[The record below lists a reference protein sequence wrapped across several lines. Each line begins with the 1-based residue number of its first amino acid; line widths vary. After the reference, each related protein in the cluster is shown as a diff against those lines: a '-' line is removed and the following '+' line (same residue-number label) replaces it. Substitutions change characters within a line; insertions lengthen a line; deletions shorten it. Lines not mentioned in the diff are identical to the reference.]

1 MGNRLK
7 KLKDSAK
14 RAVGSLPMAAEI
26 YQRSFSGGVAPSS
39 GYALDHLRLKL
50 SDWAL
55 AAESARNTIELH
67 GGSNILLVG
76 YLRWWFEYAAAMGLL
91 LVGAGHEVDLAYV
104 PYRNWTDEVD
114 AFDSKRQS
122 SYIRG
127 VLDEAHPF
135 LTSHDLSP
143 PSSSSFPSEL
153 TREIEELSRID
164 VQYTL
169 QREDIQL
176 EQDDAQREFYQ
187 LRLRRNLNCARQAY
201 KLLGST
207 AYDVVIIPNGSILE
221 FGAVYRTAKHL
232 SIPIVTF
239 EFGEQRERLWLT
251 QNEEVM
257 RQDTS
262 EMWAVRG
269 GTPLTTHEEDTILAL
284 FDARTHGNL
293 WKNFK
298 RQWQVGSSQGAQA
311 ALQALD
317 LDPEKPIA
325 LLCTNVVGDSLA
337 LNRQIFTDGMAD
349 WLSTTARHLS
359 ETRDTQLIVR
369 VHPGELL
376 GAGHP
381 SLRII
386 DEILPEL
393 PDNVRVIPPE
403 SEINTYDLIELATVG
418 LVYTTTVGLEM
429 VMSGVPVIVAGQT
442 HYRDKGFTYDPK
454 TLGEYIHL
462 LDDIQDKEKALPLEG
477 GQVDLAWR
485 YAYRFFFEFPFVFPW
500 HLIGFWDDIE
510 ARPME
515 HVLERSILTS
525 YERTIRALVG
535 KPIDWER

>member
-1 MGNRLK
+1 M
-7 KLKDSAK
+7 A
-14 RAVGSLPMAAEI
+14 GSIPWAAEI
-26 YQRSFSGGVAPSS
+26 YQGLFSGSVAPST
-39 GYALDHLRLKL
+39 GYPLDHLQMKL
-50 SDWAL
+50 ADWARES
-55 AAESARNTIELH
+55 ESARNSAELR

-76 YLRWWFEYAAAMGLL
+76 YLRWWFEYAVAMGLL

-104 PYRNWTDEVD
+104 PYRNWTTEVD
-114 AFDSKRQS
+114 AFDTKRQS
-122 SYIRG
+122 IYIQR

-135 LTSHDLSP
+135 LSSHDLS
-143 PSSSSFPSEL
+143 SASTFPL
-153 TREIEELSRID
+153 PKDLIRRIEELSHID

-176 EQDDAQREFYQ
+176 VQDEAQRKLYE
-187 LRLRRNLNCARQAY
+187 LRLQRNLNCARRAY
-201 KLLGST
+201 QLLGSA

-221 FGAVYRTAKHL
+221 FGAVYRTANHL
-232 SIPIVTF
+232 GVPIVTF

-251 QNEEVM
+251 QNGEVM

-262 EMWAVRG
+262 EMWRVRG
-269 GTPLTTHEEDTILAL
+269 GIPLTSHEEDTIRAL

-298 RQWQVGSSQGAQA
+298 RQWQTGSSRGARA
-311 ALQALD
+311 ALQVLD

-349 WLSTTARHLS
+349 WLSITARHLS

-381 SLRII
+381 SVRII
-386 DEILPEL
+386 DEVLPEL
-393 PDNVRVIPPE
+393 PDHVRVIPPE
-403 SEINTYDLIELATVG
+403 SEINTYDLIELAHVG

-454 TLGEYIHL
+454 NLEEYVRL
-462 LDDIQDKEKALPLEG
+462 LDGIPEQKTALPLEE

-500 HLIGFWDDIE
+500 HLIGFWEDIE
-510 ARPME
+510 ARPLE
-515 HVLERSILTS
+515 QVLERSNLRT
-525 YERTIRALVG
+525 YERTIGALVG

>member
-1 MGNRLK
+1 MNNSKEFVK
-7 KLKDSAK
+7 KV
-14 RAVGSLPMAAEI
+14 VGSVPMAAEI
-26 YQRSFSGGVAPSS
+26 YQRSFSGGAAPSS
-39 GYALDHLRLKL
+39 GYALDHLRLQL
-50 SDWAL
+50 ADWAR
-55 AAESARNTIELH
+55 ATESARNSTELL
-67 GGSNILLVG
+67 GGSNVLLFG
-76 YLRWWFEYAAAMGLL
+76 YLRWWFEYAVAMGLL
-91 LVGAGHEVDLAYV
+91 LVGAGHDVDLAYV

-122 SYIRG
+122 IYIRDI
-127 VLDEAHPF
+127 LDEAQPY
-135 LTSHDLSP
+135 LPSHDLS
-143 PSSSSFPSEL
+143 SSSSFSLPMEL

-176 EQDDAQREFYQ
+176 EQDDAQRQLYQ
-187 LRLRRNLNCARQAY
+187 LRLRRNLNCARRTY
-201 KLLGST
+201 KLLGSA

-232 SIPIVTF
+232 GIPTVTF

-251 QNEEVM
+251 QNGEVM

-262 EMWAVRG
+262 EMWRVRG
-269 GTPLTTHEEDTILAL
+269 DIPLTSHEEDTIRAL

-349 WLSTTARHLS
+349 WLATTARHIS
-359 ETRDTQLIVR
+359 DATDTQLIVR

-376 GAGHP
+376 GVGHP

-386 DEILPEL
+386 DEVLPEL
-393 PDNVRVIPPE
+393 PDNVRVISPE
-403 SEINTYDLIELATVG
+403 SEINTYDLIEIARVG

-442 HYRDKGFTYDPK
+442 HYRGKGFTHDPE
-454 TLGEYIHL
+454 TLGEYTHL
-462 LDDIQDKEKALPLEG
+462 LDRIPEQNKALSVDE

-510 ARPME
+510 ARSLE
-515 HVLERSILTS
+515 HVLEGSNLNA
-525 YERTIRALVG
+525 YERTIQALVG

>member
-1 MGNRLK
+1 
-7 KLKDSAK
+7 
-14 RAVGSLPMAAEI
+14 MAAEI
-26 YQRSFSGGVAPSS
+26 YQGLFSEGVAPSS
-39 GYALDHLRLKL
+39 GYPLDNLRLKL
-50 SDWAL
+50 ADWVR
-55 AAESARNTIELH
+55 AAESAQNSTELD
-67 GGSNILLVG
+67 GRSSVLLVG
-76 YLRWWFEYAAAMGLL
+76 YLRWWFEYAVAMGLL
-91 LVGAGHEVDLAYV
+91 LVGAGNEVDLAYV

-114 AFDSKRQS
+114 AFNTKRQS
-122 SYIRG
+122 IYIQD
-127 VLDEAHPF
+127 VLDGACPF
-135 LTSHDLSP
+135 LTSCDLSSP
-143 PSSSSFPSEL
+143 SSFPLPIDL
-153 TREIEELSRID
+153 TRSIEELSQID

-176 EQDDAQREFYQ
+176 EQDEGQRQLYQ
-187 LRLRRNLNCARQAY
+187 LRLRRNLNCARQSY
-201 KLLGST
+201 KLLQST

-221 FGAVYRTAKHL
+221 FGAVYRTANHL
-232 SIPIVTF
+232 GVPIVTF

-251 QNEEVM
+251 QNGEVL

-262 EMWAVRG
+262 EMWLAREG
-269 GTPLTTHEEDTILAL
+269 IPLASHEEDTIRAL

-298 RQWQVGSSQGAQA
+298 RQWQVGSSQGAQS

-386 DEILPEL
+386 DEVLPEL

-403 SEINTYDLIELATVG
+403 SGINTYDLIELASVG

-454 TLGEYIHL
+454 TLGEYVKL
-462 LDDIQDKEKALPLEG
+462 LDGIQDKEKALPLEE

-510 ARPME
+510 ARPMG
-515 HVLERSILTS
+515 HVLERSNLRS

>member
-1 MGNRLK
+1 VNNSEEFVK
-7 KLKDSAK
+7 KV
-14 RAVGSLPMAAEI
+14 VGSVPMAAEM
-26 YQRSFSGGVAPSS
+26 YQRILSPSIPPS
-39 GYALDHLRLKL
+39 NGFELDRLRMKL
-50 SDWAL
+50 PDWHH
-55 AAESARNTIELH
+55 AAESARSLRGVDE
-67 GGSNILLVG
+67 GSRILLVG
-76 YLRWWFEYAAAMGLL
+76 YLRWWFEYAIAMGYM
-91 LVGAGHEVDLAYV
+91 LVGAGHELEIAYL
-104 PYRNWTDEVD
+104 PFRNWTDQVD
-114 AFDSKRQS
+114 AFTSKRQS
-122 SYIRG
+122 IYMQDILRSA
-127 VLDEAHPF
+127 DSSMAA
-135 LTSHDLSP
+135 HDLSK
-143 PSSSSFPSEL
+143 PSSYKIPDEL
-153 TREIEELSRID
+153 TREIEEQSYID

-169 QREDIQL
+169 QREDVRIDL
-176 EQDDAQREFYQ
+176 NKSHRDLYK
-187 LRLRRNLNCARQAY
+187 LRLRRNMNSARQAY
-201 KLLGST
+201 KLLLSS
-207 AYDVVIIPNGSILE
+207 AYDAVVIPNGSILE
-221 FGAVYRTAKHL
+221 FGAIYKTANQL
-232 SIPIVTF
+232 GIPIVTF

-251 QNEEVM
+251 QNGEVM

-262 EMWAVRG
+262 EMWRVRG
-269 GTPLTTHEEDTILAL
+269 GIPLTSHEEDTIRAL

-311 ALQALD
+311 ALKALD
-317 LDPEKPIA
+317 LDPDKPIA

-359 ETRDTQLIVR
+359 ETTDTQLIVR

-376 GAGHP
+376 GVGHP

-386 DEILPEL
+386 DEVLPEL

-403 SEINTYDLIELATVG
+403 SEINTYDLIELASVG

-442 HYRDKGFTYDPK
+442 HYRGKGFTYDPK
-454 TLGEYIHL
+454 TLGEYVHL
-462 LDDIQDKEKALPLEG
+462 LDRIPEPNKAPSVDE

-510 ARPME
+510 ARPLE
-515 HVLERSILTS
+515 YVLEESNLNA
-525 YERTIRALVG
+525 YERTVQALVG

>member
-1 MGNRLK
+1 LN
-7 KLKDSAK
+7 KLKVSVKKTA
-14 RAVGSLPMAAEI
+14 GSLPMAAEI
-26 YQRSFSGGVAPSS
+26 YQRSFSGGAAPAS
-39 GYALDHLRLKL
+39 GYALDHLSLKL
-50 SDWAL
+50 TDWAR
-55 AAESARNTIELH
+55 AAKSARNTIELR

-76 YLRWWFEYAAAMGLL
+76 YLRWWFEYAVAMGLL
-91 LVGAGHEVDLAYV
+91 LVGAGHVVDLAYV

-122 SYIRG
+122 IYIRD
-127 VLDEAHPF
+127 VLAEAHPL
-135 LTSHDLSP
+135 LTSHDLSS
-143 PSSSSFPSEL
+143 PSSFSLPPEL

-176 EQDDAQREFYQ
+176 EQDDAQRELYQ

-201 KLLGST
+201 KLLGNT
-207 AYDVVIIPNGSILE
+207 PYNVVIIPNGSILE
-221 FGAVYRTAKHL
+221 FGAVYRTANHL
-232 SIPIVTF
+232 GIPIVTF

-251 QNEEVM
+251 QNGEVL

-262 EMWAVRG
+262 EMWHIRG
-269 GTPLTTHEEDTILAL
+269 GIPLTTHEEDTIRAL

-386 DEILPEL
+386 DEVLPEL
-393 PDNVRVIPPE
+393 PDNVRIIPPE
-403 SEINTYDLIELATVG
+403 SEINTYDLIELASVG

-442 HYRDKGFTYDPK
+442 HYRGKGFTHDPE
-454 TLGEYIHL
+454 TLEEYVHL
-462 LDDIQDKEKALPLEG
+462 LDRIPEQNKAPSVDE

-510 ARPME
+510 ERPLE
-515 HVLERSILTS
+515 HVLEGSNLNK
-525 YERTIRALVG
+525 YERTIQALVC